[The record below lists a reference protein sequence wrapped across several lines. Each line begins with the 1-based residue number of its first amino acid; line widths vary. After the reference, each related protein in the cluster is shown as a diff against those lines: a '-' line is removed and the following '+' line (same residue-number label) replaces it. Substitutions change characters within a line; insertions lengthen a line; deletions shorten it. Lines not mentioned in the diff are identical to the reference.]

1 MEQRFPDPVRHLLPD
16 DAAICFSHA
25 DLHLDNIMIA
35 GESGSRRIVGVVDW
49 GQAGWYPE
57 FWEHLC
63 MERATYNH
71 EWIEEGWVDRVLKR
85 CPDESEALTTYR
97 SWRGPA

>member
-1 MEQRFPDPVRHLLPD
+1 
-16 DAAICFSHA
+16 
-25 DLHLDNIMIA
+25 
-35 GESGSRRIVGVVDW
+35 
-49 GQAGWYPE
+49 
-57 FWEHLC
+57 